1 MVQREKSFFVK
12 NLFRFSVTFIID
24 RCCFLQLIEKPY
36 TMQKEKWTKSNIPD
50 LTGKVIIVT
59 GGNSGLG
66 FESVKAFAQNGA
78 KVVLTSRTKEKG
90 ESAKNKIGEVKGE
103 IDMMLLDLKK
113 FSSIEQFTRDF
124 KQKYIRLDV
133 LLNNAGIMMTPYF
146 KTKDGLE
153 GQMGVNH
160 FGHFKLTGN
169 LLDMIMNTSGSRVIN
184 VSSNAHKYGKMD
196 FDDLQFEN
204 NSYTPIKAYSRSK
217 LANLLFTYELQR
229 FFEAKGTESKAIA
242 AHPGSSRTNL
252 ARYIDNKFWFK
263 LIWPLFRILT
273 QNQEK
278 GALPQIRAAV
288 DENVK
293 GGEYYG
299 PHRGSRGYPV
309 VVESNEASKNRED
322 AKKLWEISEN
332 ITGVK
337 FL

>member
-1 MVQREKSFFVK
+1 M
-12 NLFRFSVTFIID
+12 
-24 RCCFLQLIEKPY
+24 CCFFKLIDKPEV
-36 TMQKEKWTKSNIPD
+36 MLKEKWTKTNIPD

-78 KVVLTSRTKEKG
+78 EVVLTSRTREKG
-90 ESAKNKIGEVKGE
+90 KAARNKIGDVNGK
-103 IDMMLLDLKK
+103 IDVMLLDLKK
-113 FSSIEQFTRDF
+113 FCSIEQFARDF

-133 LLNNAGIMMTPYF
+133 LMNNAGIMMTPFF

-160 FGHFKLTGN
+160 FGHYKLTAH
-169 LLDMIMNTSGSRVIN
+169 LLDMIVNTPGSRVVN
-184 VSSNAHKYGKMD
+184 VSSNAHKHGKMD

-204 NSYTPIKAYSRSK
+204 NSYSPIKAYSRSK

-229 FFEAKGTESKAIA
+229 FFEAKDAESKAVA
-242 AHPGSSRTNL
+242 AHPGTSRTNL
-252 ARYIDNKFWFK
+252 ARYIDDKFWFK
-263 LIWPLFRILT
+263 LILPFFWIFT
-273 QNQEK
+273 QDQEK

-293 GGEYYG
+293 GGEYFG
-299 PHRGSRGYPV
+299 PHRGSKGYPV
-309 VVESNEASKNRED
+309 IVDSNEASKNQND

-332 ITGVK
+332 ITGMK
-337 FL
+337 LI